1 MDLYMFI
8 YQICTAFNLREI
20 NKLYPAALDIYPL
33 ISFVKLSYFKQ
44 LLTNTI
50 ENIVRLQYNSKIF
63 FYQLLWYAIHCENTR
78 LPNFTSI

>member
-50 ENIVRLQYNSKIF
+50 EYRKNTIQLRNIFL
-63 FYQLLWYAIHCENTR
+63 
-78 LPNFTSI
+78 

>member
-50 ENIVRLQYNSKIF
+50 ENALRKIAI
-63 FYQLLWYAIHCENTR
+63 QLKNIFLSVTVVCHS
-78 LPNFTSI
+78 L